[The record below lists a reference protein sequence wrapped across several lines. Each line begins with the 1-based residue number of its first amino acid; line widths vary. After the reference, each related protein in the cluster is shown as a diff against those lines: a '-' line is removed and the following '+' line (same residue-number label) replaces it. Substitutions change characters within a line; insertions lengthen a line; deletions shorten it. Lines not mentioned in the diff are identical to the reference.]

1 LKRLASITY
10 ICISLVCITVTLLFA
25 ATALGL
31 ISNYSRAQ
39 LESRA
44 KLCESLA
51 IQFSVGTQKEQ
62 ARLFKAFAPVIV
74 RRNEDILSMAIRR
87 SDGYILAATEN
98 HHTFW
103 KNISAQ
109 RSTATHIKV
118 PILQGDNKYGMMEI
132 CLTPLGPKGILGLLH
147 QFHIPLVF
155 FMSGSG
161 FIAYRLYLKKAL
173 RHLDPSSVVPERVKA
188 ALDTLSES
196 VVVTDGQEQI
206 VLANEAFTKIS
217 GQSVSSLLGR
227 KLSLLP
233 CIKGN
238 ISGEEQ
244 FNFPW
249 SKALKEGIAEKGVPL
264 VFESTSGKTSSI
276 VNTTPISDP
285 DGKRKGI
292 MASFTDITEL
302 ESKNQAL
309 VETSR
314 LAGMA
319 EVATDVLHNVGNVLN
334 SVNISAASISEHL
347 SDSHLLN
354 IKKVAEMFVEHT
366 DDLGAFLSE
375 DSRGKHIPNYLI
387 KTIELLINE
396 QTHLIEKV
404 QSIRANIDHIKE
416 IINMQ
421 QSHARIS
428 HFQIESSLIEVIE
441 DAIKINLANLERY
454 KISIVKE
461 YGEVGRVIIDK
472 PRILQIIINLI
483 RNASEAL
490 ATSEQKDKKL
500 IIRCYKDQE
509 DNLLRIEVIDNGI
522 GISSENLTKIFQH
535 GFTTK
540 MKGHGFGLHSSALAA
555 NEMGG
560 SLSAHS
566 QGLGHGAKFVLEFPL
581 KLERIKYDTGTRNE
595 STHINNR

>member
-1 LKRLASITY
+1 MKRLTSTTH
-10 ICISLVCITVTLLFA
+10 ICISLVFITVTLLFA
-25 ATALGL
+25 ATSLGL
-31 ISNYSRAQ
+31 ISNPTRT
-39 LESRA
+39 RFVTRT

-51 IQFSVGTQKEQ
+51 IQFCVGTQKDQ
-62 ARLFKAFAPVIV
+62 IRLFKAFAPVIV
-74 RRNEDILSMAIRR
+74 HRNKDILSMALKR
-87 SDGYILAATEN
+87 SDGYTLAATDN
-98 HHTFW
+98 HRSFW
-103 KNISAQ
+103 KNAPDHG
-109 RSTATHIKV
+109 STATHIQV
-118 PILQGDNKYGMMEI
+118 PIIQGDKQYGMIEI
-132 CLTPLGPKGILGLLH
+132 CLTPLGPEGMMGLLH

-155 FMSGSG
+155 FISGLG
-161 FIAYRLYLKKAL
+161 FIAYWLYLKKAL
-173 RHLDPSSVVPERVKA
+173 RHLDPASVVPERVKA

-217 GQSVSSLLGR
+217 GQPVSSLLGR

-238 ISGEEQ
+238 ISGEEKN
-244 FNFPW
+244 NFPW
-249 SKALKEGIAEKGVPL
+249 IKALNEGVAEKGVPL
-264 VFESTSGKTSSI
+264 VLESTSSKTSSI
-276 VNTTPISDP
+276 VNTTPISGA
-285 DGKRKGI
+285 DGKQKGI

-334 SVNISAASISEHL
+334 SVNISAAAIYENL
-347 SDSHLLN
+347 SDSHLIN
-354 IKKVAEMFVEHT
+354 IKKVAEMFVEHN
-366 DDLGAFLSE
+366 DDLGTFLSQ

-421 QSHARIS
+421 QTHARIS
-428 HFQIESSLIEVIE
+428 DFQIESSLIEVVE
-441 DAIKINLANLERY
+441 DAIRINLPNLERY
-454 KISIVKE
+454 EISIAKE
-461 YGEVGRVIIDK
+461 YGEVERAIIDK

-490 ATSEQKDKKL
+490 IASDQEDK
-500 IIRCYKDQE
+500 IITIRCYKHN
-509 DNLLRIEVIDNGI
+509 DNLLRIEIIDNGI

-540 MKGHGFGLHSSALAA
+540 TKGHGFGLHSSALAA

-560 SLSAHS
+560 SLCAQSR
-566 QGLGHGAKFVLEFPL
+566 GLGHGTKFILEFPL
-581 KLERIKYDTGTRNE
+581 KLERMKHDTRTRNE
-595 STHINNR
+595 STHINH